1 MTRDLELYCALSVEP
16 PASDAAFRYK
26 VLAETCARQ
35 QRAAARRKALF
46 VCGVFTFAG
55 LCFAVL
61 DLLGLGASVSTPLM
75 SVACL
80 AAVAFETVAWV
91 IERRSLI
98 LGGVRLL
105 MR

>member
-1 MTRDLELYCALSVEP
+1 MTSDLDLRCALSIEP
-16 PASDAAFRYK
+16 PETDAAFRFK

-35 QRAAARRKALF
+35 QRIAARRKALV
-46 VCGVFTFAG
+46 VCSVFTLAG

-75 SVACL
+75 SVVCL

-91 IERRSLI
+91 NERRSLI

>member
-1 MTRDLELYCALSVEP
+1 MEFETL
-16 PASDAAFRYK
+16 FRQFWW
-26 VLAETCARQ
+26 LIFPM
-35 QRAAARRKALF
+35 F
-46 VCGVFTFAG
+46 VFGVFTFAG

-61 DLLGLGASVSTPLM
+61 DLLGLGASASMPLM

-80 AAVAFETVAWV
+80 AAVAFETVAWAN
-91 IERRSLI
+91 ERRSLI